1 MTLSPKVRFGLW
13 TLLLS
18 VGTAMMGCKK
28 GTPAPTQLLTSVRVG
43 MVQMVDRGNVTRYSA
58 NIAPYSQVELAF
70 RSSGY
75 IQRIRQVRGADG
87 RLRAIDEGDWVRKNT
102 VMAMVQTQDYQA
114 KIEQAKAQ
122 LANAHANAEH
132 ARLQFSR
139 TSILYKAQSA
149 TKPDYDQAHAALQSA
164 QAAVKAAEAELEQAT
179 IALNDCY
186 LRAPFDGWIVQRNV
200 DVGSLVGPAT
210 RGFVIADTHIVNAI
224 FGVPDFAISQV
235 RLGQREM
242 ITTQA
247 VPGQFWGRVMAIS
260 PAADPKSRVYSVKVS
275 IPNPRNLLRSGMIG
289 SIAVGGQQLQ
299 RPVPALPLSAVISD
313 PDHPQSFAVMV
324 VESSGDTVT
333 VHTRPVKLGGDT
345 FGNLVVIRSGVTP
358 GERVVTSGATYVRN
372 GERVRIVS

>member
-1 MTLSPKVRFGLW
+1 MNRYRKTRFVLW

-18 VGTAMMGCKK
+18 GGAAMMGCKEQ
-28 GTPAPTQLLTSVRVG
+28 TPALARPLTPVRVG
-43 MVQMVDRGNVTRYSA
+43 MVQMVNRGNMARYSA
-58 NIAPYSQVELAF
+58 DIAPYSQVELAF

-75 IQRIRQVRGADG
+75 IQRIRQVRSANG
-87 RLRAIDEGDWVRKNT
+87 RLRAIDEGDWVRKST
-102 VMAMVQTQDYQA
+102 VLAVVQTQDYEA

-132 ARLQFSR
+132 ARLQFNR

-149 TKPDYDQAHAALQSA
+149 TKPDYDQANVALQSA
-164 QAAVKAAEAELEQAT
+164 QAGVKAAEAELEQAT

-200 DVGSLVGPAT
+200 DVGSLVGPT
-210 RGFVIADTHIVNAI
+210 TQGFVIADTHIVNAI

-235 RLGQREM
+235 HLGQREM

-289 SIAVGGQQLQ
+289 SIALGRQQFQ

-313 PDHPQSFAVMV
+313 PDHPQRFAVMV
-324 VESSGDTVT
+324 VEGSGDTLT
-333 VHTRPVKLGGDT
+333 VHTRPVKLGGET
-345 FGNLVVIRSGVTP
+345 FGNLVVVRSGVKA